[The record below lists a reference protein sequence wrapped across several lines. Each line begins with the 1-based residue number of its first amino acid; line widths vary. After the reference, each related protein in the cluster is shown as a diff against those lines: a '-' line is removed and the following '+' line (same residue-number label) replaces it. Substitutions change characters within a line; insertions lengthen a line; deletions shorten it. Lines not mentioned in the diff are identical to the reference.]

1 MGRIV
6 KQVSDGMTKYYW
18 YPGDK
23 KEWIRA
29 GVAVGVG
36 ALAFGVTYLFSRDV
50 LLSTVVGTSVSA
62 AIAGLNFGRRDARAL
77 AGFPDLGDKAARR
90 AAMGHTGRAAWRAM
104 VEGFIGAASAVLI
117 LNLPHD
123 GLVADWIMP
132 VVPAIVGALAQQ
144 AGMLYERLSTP
155 AVAAE
160 PAATPALAAAPS
172 SRPKHAAAEPALE
185 SAAS

>member
-29 GVAVGVG
+29 GVAAGVGV
-36 ALAFGVTYLFSRDV
+36 AAFGVTYLFSRDV
-50 LLSTVVGTSVSA
+50 LVSTVAGTSVSA
-62 AIAGLNFGRRDARAL
+62 AIAGVNFGRRDARAL
-77 AGFPDLGDKAARR
+77 AGFPNLGDKAARR

-117 LNLPHD
+117 LNLPHG

-144 AGMLYERLSTP
+144 AGMLYERLK
-155 AVAAE
+155 AAE
-160 PAATPALAAAPS
+160 PAPTPALEAA
-172 SRPKHAAAEPALE
+172 PKHAAPEPALE